1 MPEQESGKRMMVAGL
16 VIGFFIIGLALM
28 LVTGVFSE

>member
-1 MPEQESGKRMMVAGL
+1 MPEQESGRRMMVAGL
-16 VIGFFIIGLALM
+16 VIGFFIIGLVLM